1 MARFPLTKTI
11 KRFGARFKDAGYS
24 LYVVGGA
31 VRDHLL
37 RLPIEDYDFATDAK
51 PEEVMRLFRRVI
63 PTGIEHGTVSVH
75 FEGEFFE
82 VTTFRTDG
90 KYLDSRHPSS
100 VNFVTDLIEDLRR
113 RDFTINAFAA
123 DCIDGTVIDHN
134 GGIADLKGRII
145 RAIGDANPRFDEDG
159 LRILRAARIAAK
171 LDFTI
176 EENTFKA
183 MQQKRENLIPV
194 SAERI
199 REELFKLLD
208 SNHPRKGL
216 EYLYKSGVLALILP
230 ELVEGEGVEQGGM
243 HHEDV
248 LTHALSTCEASI
260 HFTKKVEVRFA
271 ALLHDV
277 GKSRTAR
284 PGDGR
289 TTFIGHEKEGQRI
302 AHSIMRR
309 LKASNEQTT
318 LVEELVAH
326 HMFHYESS
334 WTDSAVRRFV
344 RRVGVNRLD
353 DLFALRLA
361 DQAAIHGR
369 IDTTLLDELKARIAA
384 ILNEGDALSIADLAV
399 NGNDLMALG
408 IPKGKM
414 VGQTLS
420 YLMETVLDDPAQNTA
435 QQLLAIA
442 RNYFS
447 LIKTS

>member
-37 RLPIEDYDFATDAK
+37 GLPIEDYDFATDAK

-100 VNFVTDLIEDLRR
+100 VNFVTDLVEDLRR

-123 DCIDGTVIDHN
+123 DCVNGAVIDHN

-145 RAIGDANPRFDEDG
+145 RAIGDANTRFDEDG

-176 EENTFKA
+176 EEKTFKA
-183 MQQKRENLIPV
+183 MQQKRGNLIPV

-248 LTHALSTCEASI
+248 
-260 HFTKKVEVRFA
+260 
-271 ALLHDV
+271 
-277 GKSRTAR
+277 
-284 PGDGR
+284 
-289 TTFIGHEKEGQRI
+289 
-302 AHSIMRR
+302 
-309 LKASNEQTT
+309 
-318 LVEELVAH
+318 
-326 HMFHYESS
+326 
-334 WTDSAVRRFV
+334 
-344 RRVGVNRLD
+344 
-353 DLFALRLA
+353 
-361 DQAAIHGR
+361 
-369 IDTTLLDELKARIAA
+369 
-384 ILNEGDALSIADLAV
+384 
-399 NGNDLMALG
+399 
-408 IPKGKM
+408 
-414 VGQTLS
+414 
-420 YLMETVLDDPAQNTA
+420 
-435 QQLLAIA
+435 
-442 RNYFS
+442 
-447 LIKTS
+447 